1 MSGSDDRRRAA
12 AHVFVGSEEL
22 GTDGVIALSDDTQH
36 HLSRVLRLRDGVVI
50 SVCDGAGSWR
60 LATVVGERQAL
71 RVEVNSDIEFEPS
84 PVAPLTIATAMPK
97 GERLDWLVQKVTE
110 LGVDRLQ
117 LLEADHSVVTWKPS
131 DVDKKLIR
139 LKRIAESAAQQ
150 SRRTHLP
157 EVLPPVKAYDMVEGA
172 AVAEPGG
179 RALTANDRLV
189 AIGPEGGWSSTE
201 LGQAGDRVTLGVNV
215 LRTETA
221 AVAAV
226 TLCVAVYH

>member
-1 MSGSDDRRRAA
+1 MSGVDDRRRAA

-22 GTDGVIALSDDTQH
+22 GADGVIALSDDTQH

-50 SVCDGAGSWR
+50 SVCDGAGRWR
-60 LATVVGERQAL
+60 LATVVGERQAM
-71 RVEVNSDIEFEPS
+71 RVEANGDIEIEPF
-84 PVAPLTIATAMPK
+84 PVAPLTLATAMPK

-117 LLEADHSVVTWKPS
+117 LLDADHSVVRWKS
-131 DVDKKLIR
+131 SEVDKKLLR

-150 SRRTHLP
+150 SRRTFLP
-157 EVLPPVKAYDMVEGA
+157 EVLPPVQALEILEGA

-179 RALTANDRLV
+179 RALTATDRMV
-189 AIGPEGGWSSTE
+189 AIGPEGGWSSKE
-201 LGQAGDRVTLGVNV
+201 LAVARDRVTLGHNV

-221 AVAAV
+221 AVAAA
-226 TLCVAVYH
+226 TLCVVADH

>member
-1 MSGSDDRRRAA
+1 MSGADDRRRAA

-50 SVCDGAGSWR
+50 SVCDGAGKWR

-71 RVEVNSDIEFEPS
+71 HIEANSDIEFEPF
-84 PVAPLTIATAMPK
+84 PLAPLTLATAMPK
-97 GERLDWLVQKVTE
+97 GERLDWLVQKITE

-117 LLEADHSVVTWKPS
+117 LLDADHSVVRWKPS
-131 DVDKKLIR
+131 DVDKKLLR

-150 SRRTHLP
+150 SRRTYLP
-157 EVLPPVKAYDMVEGA
+157 EVLPPVKAYDLLEGA

-179 RALTANDRLV
+179 RALTANDRMV
-189 AIGPEGGWSSTE
+189 AIGPEGGWSNAE
-201 LGQAGDRVTLGVNV
+201 IALARDRVTLGPNV

-221 AVAAV
+221 AVAAAA
-226 TLCVAVYH
+226 LCVAACH

>member
-1 MSGSDDRRRAA
+1 VTSADDRRRAA

-22 GTDGVIALSDDTQH
+22 GADGVIALSDDTQH

-50 SVCDGAGSWR
+50 SVCDGAGHWR
-60 LATVVGERQAL
+60 LATVIGERQAM
-71 RVEVNSDIEFEPS
+71 RVEANGDIEIDLFPR
-84 PVAPLTIATAMPK
+84 APLTIATAMPK

-117 LLEADHSVVTWKPS
+117 LLDADHSVVRWKSS
-131 DVDKKLIR
+131 DVDKKLLR

-150 SRRTHLP
+150 SRRTFLP
-157 EVLPPVKAYDMVEGA
+157 EILPPVKASKILEGA

-179 RALTANDRLV
+179 RTLTFSDRII
-189 AIGPEGGWSSTE
+189 AIGPEGGWSNME
-201 LGQAGDRVTLGVNV
+201 IAVAGDCVTLGPNV

-221 AVAAV
+221 AVAAT
-226 TLCVAVYH
+226 TLCVAADH

>member
-1 MSGSDDRRRAA
+1 VSGVDDRRRAA

-22 GTDGVIALSDDTQH
+22 GADGVIALSDDTQH

-50 SVCDGAGSWR
+50 SVCDGAGRWR
-60 LATVVGERQAL
+60 LATVVGERQAM
-71 RVEVNSDIEFEPS
+71 RVEANGDIEIEPF
-84 PVAPLTIATAMPK
+84 PVAPLTLATAMPK

-117 LLEADHSVVTWKPS
+117 LLDADHSVVRWKS
-131 DVDKKLIR
+131 SEVDKKLLR

-150 SRRTHLP
+150 SRRTFLP
-157 EVLPPVKAYDMVEGA
+157 EVLPPVQALEILEGA

-179 RALTANDRLV
+179 RALTATDRMV
-189 AIGPEGGWSSTE
+189 AIGPEGGWSSKE
-201 LGQAGDRVTLGVNV
+201 LAVARDRVTLGHNV

-221 AVAAV
+221 AVAAA
-226 TLCVAVYH
+226 TLCVVADH